1 MIWLEV
7 GTLEEAG
14 IFISSLIINN
24 IIHSCAVAAALLWK
38 NDDGWKESGADIYP
52 TDAGSSSARL
62 PRNIKSG
69 LFCSVTTEKISTRG
83 MQETPT

>member
-38 NDDGWKESGADIYP
+38 NDDGWKEGGA
-52 TDAGSSSARL
+52 DAGSSSARL